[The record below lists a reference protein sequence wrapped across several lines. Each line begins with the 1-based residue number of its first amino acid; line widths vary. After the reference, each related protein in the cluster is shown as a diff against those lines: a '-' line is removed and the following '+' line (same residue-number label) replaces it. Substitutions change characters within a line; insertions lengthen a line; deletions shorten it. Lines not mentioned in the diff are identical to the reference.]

1 MSVRDF
7 IRENN
12 PKTIRDPNFN
22 GKNLPNAYMT
32 PCSDDTFQNFY
43 YWDTYFINVGLLANN
58 DIEMARNNLKIMEY
72 FASKHGFI
80 PNADHLLYGSQ
91 PPLFTRGVYDLYMK
105 TRDIN
110 DILYFVDA
118 IEKELNFWE
127 ENRQTEIGLNQY
139 KCAWPDELCKENAS
153 YFNNR
158 VNGFNEIE
166 LQEGDIEMA
175 KSCYAIAESGM
186 DINSKYY
193 SKGNRFAIQK
203 FACLDLNCLLYDAE
217 KKFAEMLRIIKN
229 DAKAEHFEQKA
240 EKRKK
245 LINKYFLKD
254 GLYYDYN
261 FVDKEHSFLLTA
273 ASLYPYTF
281 GISSDKEGA
290 KKVFNLLRQKYGL
303 TSTVDFESENKLQWD
318 FPSVWPPLVYFE
330 YIAFKNLNMQEEA
343 DFVAKTYKN
352 NVEYNY
358 EKTGKIWEKYNALTN
373 EVSYSFEYQTP
384 TMLGWSAG
392 IYEYFCEEGY

>member
-1 MSVRDF
+1 MEAEKKHTAEQNHATNEHER
-7 IRENN
+7 
-12 PKTIRDPNFN
+12 
-22 GKNLPNAYMT
+22 NAMY
-32 PCSDDTFQNFY
+32 
-43 YWDTYFINVGLLANN
+43 
-58 DIEMARNNLKIMEY
+58 
-72 FASKHGFI
+72 H
-80 PNADHLLYGSQ
+80 
-91 PPLFTRGVYDLYMK
+91 
-105 TRDIN
+105 
-110 DILYFVDA
+110 
-118 IEKELNFWE
+118 EK
-127 ENRQTEIGLNQY
+127 
-139 KCAWPDELCKENAS
+139 AWHN
-153 YFNNR
+153 
-158 VNGFNEIE
+158 I
-166 LQEGDIEMA
+166 
-175 KSCYAIAESGM
+175 
-186 DINSKYY
+186 
-193 SKGNRFAIQK
+193 
-203 FACLDLNCLLYDAE
+203 

-240 EKRKK
+240 EKRKE

-358 EKTGKIWEKYNALTN
+358 EKTGKIWEKYKDKLRNLDFSKLLTSIEHMEISFVEDILDDERFKDCSLGADFIGSITKEKYDTLVGKFDAVILGVAHN
-373 EVSYSFEYQTP
+373 EFKDKNIRELLNDSSTGVVYDVK
-384 TMLGWSAG
+384 G
-392 IYEYFCEEGY
+392 ILDRNMIDGRL